1 MKTKNLNNNERSRIT
16 QLLLEQSNEGKPKYG
31 AMSAVAKQFGVC
43 RKTITDIWNTTK
55 KQHTSGQA
63 INVKSKLKGRSM
75 VTRHKFDNDKLES
88 IDLSKRTTQQELSEG
103 LGVSQSTV
111 CRWVATDLIDSH
123 TNAVKPGL
131 TENNKLARLMY
142 CLSHLQY
149 DKNTKRFV
157 FKDQSNVIHMDEK
170 WFFITKPSQRFYVG
184 KKEKRPHRTVQ
195 SKRFIQKVMFMCA
208 VARPK
213 YGPNKE
219 VISDG
224 KMDFRRAATED
235 GWKIELTHQPPNSP
249 DLNVLDLGFFR
260 AIQSL
265 QQKKKSRILK
275 DLVDNTMKAYEELE
289 VIKLNYVFITL
300 QACMLDIMKRKGCN
314 DYPVPHMHKSK
325 LAAAGLLPEYL
336 NADIE
341 LVKECVRYV
350 QNVGDA
356 SSISEL
362 VEALSTMDNNSEVT
376 EQGSCSNNPTTDSET
391 VGNITQS
398 MSLLSDP
405 DECGR
410 SFY

>member
-43 RKTITDIWNTTK
+43 RKTITDIWNTAK

-88 IDLSKRTTQQELSEG
+88 IDLAKRTTQQELSEG

-111 CRWVATDLIDSH
+111 CRWVAADLIDSH

-224 KMDFRRAATED
+224 KMGIWPF
-235 GWKIELTHQPPNSP
+235 
-249 DLNVLDLGFFR
+249 V
-260 AIQSL
+260 
-265 QQKKKSRILK
+265 
-275 DLVDNTMKAYEELE
+275 ME
-289 VIKLNYVFITL
+289 VP
-300 QACMLDIMKRKGCN
+300 AKRKSKNRCVGTIETKSIDSITKAVTRDMLIN
-314 DYPVPHMHKSK
+314 KVLPSIKANWPSNYSKHILIQQDNARPHITNKDADFGRGMKK
-325 LAAAGLLPEYL
+325 MGGRL
-336 NADIE
+336 N
-341 LVKECVRYV
+341 
-350 QNVGDA
+350 
-356 SSISEL
+356 
-362 VEALSTMDNNSEVT
+362 
-376 EQGSCSNNPTTDSET
+376 
-391 VGNITQS
+391 
-398 MSLLSDP
+398 
-405 DECGR
+405 
-410 SFY
+410 